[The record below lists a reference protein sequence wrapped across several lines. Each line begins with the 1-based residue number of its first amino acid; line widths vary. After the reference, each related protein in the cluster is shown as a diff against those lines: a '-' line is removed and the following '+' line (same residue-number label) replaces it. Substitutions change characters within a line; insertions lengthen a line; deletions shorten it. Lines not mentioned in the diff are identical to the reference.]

1 METPDIYFPKP
12 KGNLLTILGVVV
24 GVLIVIYLLLII
36 FTKRDKRVDNQDI
49 KKRIDSLNL
58 VNERL
63 VIKQKEL
70 DSMTQEYDVKLQEI
84 DERIETIKSRKVII
98 REYYNNQIDKSKRFT
113 VNQADSFLKDRYN
126 Y

>member
-1 METPDIYFPKP
+1 MEEIYFPNNK
-12 KGNLLTILGVVV
+12 KINIINTLGIVV
-24 GVLIVIYLLLII
+24 GCLLLLYLLMFI
-36 FTKRDKRVDNQDI
+36 FTKRDRRVDNQDI
-49 KKRIDSLNL
+49 KNKIDSLNL

-63 VIKQKEL
+63 VVKQREL

-84 DERIETIKSRKVII
+84 DERIETIKGRKVII

-113 VNQADSFLKDRYN
+113 VNQADSFLRDRYN

>member
-1 METPDIYFPKP
+1 MEEIYFPNNK
-12 KGNLLTILGVVV
+12 KINIINTLGIVV
-24 GVLIVIYLLLII
+24 GCLLLLYLLMFI

-49 KKRIDSLNL
+49 KKKIDSLNL

-63 VIKQKEL
+63 VVKQREL

-84 DERIETIKSRKVII
+84 DERIETIKGRKVII

-113 VNQADSFLKDRYN
+113 VNQADSFLRDRYN

>member
-1 METPDIYFPKP
+1 
-12 KGNLLTILGVVV
+12 
-24 GVLIVIYLLLII
+24 
-36 FTKRDKRVDNQDI
+36 
-49 KKRIDSLNL
+49 
-58 VNERL
+58 
-63 VIKQKEL
+63 
-70 DSMTQEYDVKLQEI
+70 MTQEYDVKLQEI

>member
-1 METPDIYFPKP
+1 MEQIYFPPVKS
-12 KGNLLTILGVVV
+12 KINIVNTLGIVV
-24 GVLIVIYLLLII
+24 GCLLLLYLLMFI
-36 FTKRDKRVDNQDI
+36 FTKRDRRVDNQDI
-49 KKRIDSLNL
+49 KKKIDSLNL

-63 VIKQKEL
+63 VVKQREL

-84 DERIETIKSRKVII
+84 DERIETIKGRKVII

-113 VNQADSFLKDRYN
+113 VNQADSFLRDRYN